1 MLRNCLYHLDIL
13 KKSCDFALQYSAENK
28 KKMGLAIENLTVVA
42 CKLVS
47 I

>member
-13 KKSCDFALQYSAENK
+13 KKSCDFALQYSAEK